1 MIALLAKGIVFGSTL
16 ILISALI
23 KVWQL
28 VGQLPS
34 GLLRTRWS
42 AMMALIVLFMLG
54 YLGYIGVFWGRHQVL
69 LDLIVPSIFLL
80 GACFV
85 WLTGVLSL
93 QTAMDV
99 MRVSRLERETLTDPL
114 TGIFNRRYL
123 DRRLHEETAVARR
136 YGRPLSVM
144 LLDIDHFKRINDGY
158 GHQIGDHVLSALVEV
173 VAGVLRESDIF
184 ARYGGEEF
192 MIIAPHTPQLRATDL
207 AERLRKCIEA
217 HQFKLTNERGED
229 LDIRLTVSIGVASFS
244 DEIAD
249 MDKLVHAADE
259 NMYRAKHEG
268 RNRVISGMA

>member
-1 MIALLAKGIVFGSTL
+1 MIELVAKGLVFSSTL

-54 YLGYIGVFWGRHQVL
+54 YLGYIGAFWGRHQVL

-158 GHQIGDHVLSALVEV
+158 GHQIGDHVLSALVEA

-192 MIIAPHTPQLRATDL
+192 MVIAPHTPQLRATDL

-217 HQFKLTNERGED
+217 HEFKLTNERGED

>member
-54 YLGYIGVFWGRHQVL
+54 YLGYIGAFWGRHQVL

-123 DRRLHEETAVARR
+123 DRRLHEEAAVARR

-144 LLDIDHFKRINDGY
+144 LLDIDHFKRTNDGY
-158 GHQIGDHVLSALVEV
+158 GHQIGDHVLSALVEA

-192 MIIAPHTPQLRATDL
+192 MVIAPHTPQLRATDL

>member
-144 LLDIDHFKRINDGY
+144 LLDIDNFKRINDGY

>member
-54 YLGYIGVFWGRHQVL
+54 YLGYIGAFWGRHQVL

-123 DRRLHEETAVARR
+123 DRRLHEEAAVARR

-158 GHQIGDHVLSALVEV
+158 GHQIGDHVLSALVEA

-192 MIIAPHTPQLRATDL
+192 MVIAPHTPQLRATDL

-217 HQFKLTNERGED
+217 HEFKLTNERGED

>member
-123 DRRLHEETAVARR
+123 DRRLHEEAAVARR

-158 GHQIGDHVLSALVEV
+158 GHQIGDHVLSALVEA

-192 MIIAPHTPQLRATDL
+192 MVIAPHTPQLRATDL

-217 HQFKLTNERGED
+217 HEFKLTNERGED

-259 NMYRAKHEG
+259 NLYRAKHEG

>member
-1 MIALLAKGIVFGSTL
+1 MIELVAKGLVFSSTL
-16 ILISALI
+16 ILISALV
-23 KVWQL
+23 KVWQF
-28 VGQLPS
+28 VGQLPL
-34 GLLRTRWS
+34 GYLRTRWC
-42 AMMALIVLFMLG
+42 AMMVLIALFIAG
-54 YLGYIGVFWGRHQVL
+54 YLGYISAFWGKHQVL
-69 LDLIVPSIFLL
+69 LDLIVPSIFFM

-136 YGRPLSVM
+136 YGRPLSAM
-144 LLDIDHFKRINDGY
+144 LLDIDHFKRINDTY
-158 GHQIGDHVLSALVEV
+158 GHQIGDHVLTALVEV
-173 VAGVLRESDIF
+173 VASVLRESDIF

-192 MIIAPHTPQLRATDL
+192 MVIVPHTPKLRAIDL

-217 HQFKLTNERGED
+217 HEFKFTDERGEK

-244 DEIAD
+244 NEIAD
-249 MDKLVHAADE
+249 MDKLVYAADE
-259 NMYRAKHEG
+259 NLYRAKNEG
-268 RNRVISGMA
+268 RNRVVSGAA

>member
-34 GLLRTRWS
+34 GMLRTRWS

>member
-123 DRRLHEETAVARR
+123 DRRLHEEAAVARR